1 LAGLHVEISGAV
13 TNAYDTPHDPHHT
26 TKPIPSQAQK
36 QEESKAVLESVQALA
51 AAGALKKWGAA
62 LEDLPQRSSVMV
74 GELRMVGVKQPER
87 IAQLSVR
94 NDAAFLWT
102 TVGVSSLLAV
112 VLGNVLPGDWG
123 FFSAYLSGAGGG
135 GHSCPEGDVVCACL
149 WGSGTWACLLVK
161 RPTLPCCPHPRAG
174 GISLGVLAIGSI
186 NPGLLQFAIDR
197 FRCAGGLGCDTL
209 LPASAPW
216 PAQTTL
222 HSHHPVA
229 VDPAAT
235 CPAAWC
241 SLTTESALCGTRPV
255 TS

>member
-135 GHSCPEGDVVCACL
+135 GAQLPRGRRRLRVFVGIRHLGMSIGEAPNPA
-149 WGSGTWACLLVK
+149 LLS
-161 RPTLPCCPHPRAG
+161 PPPCRRHLAG
-174 GISLGVLAIGSI
+174 G
-186 NPGLLQFAIDR
+186 
-197 FRCAGGLGCDTL
+197 AGHWLDQ
-209 LPASAPW
+209 PW
-216 PAQTTL
+216 PA
-222 HSHHPVA
+222 PV
-229 VDPAAT
+229 
-235 CPAAWC
+235 CH
-241 SLTTESALCGTRPV
+241 
-255 TS
+255 